1 MSELISCVVPVY
13 NGQRFLGEALDSIF
27 AQTYRPIEVIVVDDG
42 STDGTAN
49 VAARYGQPIRYIRQE
64 NRGASV
70 ARNAGI
76 HAAAGE
82 FIAFL
87 DADDLWTA
95 QKLTAQ
101 MARFAA
107 RPELDVCVAHV
118 QNFWMD
124 EMADERARL
133 GDHPRTRPMPG
144 YVSGTLLA
152 RRRLFDAV
160 GLFNEK
166 NRHCDAAE
174 FFLRVRQHGGV
185 EELLGDVLLRRR
197 MHRDNVSHHAS
208 KPSTDEFLSLLKRKL
223 DRQRDS
229 R

>member
-1 MSELISCVVPVY
+1 MSELISCVAPVY
-13 NGQRFLGEALDSIF
+13 NGQRFLAEALDSIF

-42 STDGTAN
+42 STDGTAD
-49 VAARYGQPIRYIRQE
+49 VAARYPQPIRYIRQE
-64 NRGASV
+64 NRGSPA

-76 HAAAGE
+76 RAAAGD
-82 FIAFL
+82 FLAFL
-87 DADDLWTA
+87 DADDLWPA
-95 QKLTAQ
+95 EKLAVQ

-107 RPELDVCVAHV
+107 RPELDVCVAHA

-124 EMADERARL
+124 EVADERERL

-144 YVSGTLLA
+144 YVTGTLLV

-160 GLFNEK
+160 GLFDEN
-166 NRHCDAAE
+166 NRHCDVTE
-174 FFLRVRQHGGV
+174 FFLRVRRHGGV

-197 MHRDNVSHHAS
+197 MHRDNMSRHAA
-208 KPSTDEFLSLLKRKL
+208 KPSTDEFLALLKSKL
-223 DRQRDS
+223 DRQRGS